1 MRALAVSKGQ
11 EGKGLAPS
19 QDRAKVQWE
28 DRKAWWQEPPEGEGL
43 EAQVHVRPGGGRGYQ
58 RRERIYFFS
67 PPDTAKKDAGVAGKS
82 LSEGTGR
89 TQAVY
94 AQEPT
99 DSQGEAIYSER
110 QQPAG

>member
-1 MRALAVSKGQ
+1 MPEASRGREAQGTGAWHGVG
-11 EGKGLAPS
+11 GRWKGLS
-19 QDRAKVQWE
+19 SE
-28 DRKAWWQEPPEGEGL
+28 TRKNLFFFPP
-43 EAQVHVRPGGGRGYQ
+43 V
-58 RRERIYFFS
+58 
-67 PPDTAKKDAGVAGKS
+67 TAKKDAVVAGKS
-82 LSEGTGR
+82 LSEGRGR

>member
-1 MRALAVSKGQ
+1 MCSYEARGTGACQAGRW
-11 EGKGLAPS
+11 KGLS
-19 QDRAKVQWE
+19 E
-28 DRKAWWQEPPEGEGL
+28 TRKNL
-43 EAQVHVRPGGGRGYQ
+43 
-58 RRERIYFFS
+58 FFF

>member
-1 MRALAVSKGQ
+1 MSGREV
-11 EGKGLAPS
+11 EGVIRDEKES
-19 QDRAKVQWE
+19 
-28 DRKAWWQEPPEGEGL
+28 
-43 EAQVHVRPGGGRGYQ
+43 
-58 RRERIYFFS
+58 IFF

-82 LSEGTGR
+82 LSEGRGK